1 MSNVSLHQALIHIMV
16 VLSAV
21 DRDMKDEEL
30 AKIGN
35 AVSSLPVFEGY
46 NTENLIEDS
55 KQCRDI
61 LQEDQGLETVLQ
73 NAVNAIPETLY
84 ETTYALAVE
93 VAAADLVL
101 QEEELR
107 LLQML
112 RQRLN
117 LNRLVCA
124 AIEYSTRIRH
134 KF

>member
-1 MSNVSLHQALIHIMV
+1 MSNVTLHQALIHIMV
-16 VLSAV
+16 ILSAV
-21 DRDMKDEEL
+21 DREMKDEEL

-35 AVSSLPVFEGY
+35 ACSSLPVFEGY
-46 NTENLIEDS
+46 NTDHLIEDS
-55 KQCRDI
+55 QKCREI
-61 LQEDQGLETVLQ
+61 LHERDGLETVIQ
-73 NAVNAIPETLY
+73 NAVNSIPETLY
-84 ETTYALAVE
+84 ETAYALAVE

-112 RQRLN
+112 RQRMK

-124 AIEYSTRIRH
+124 AIEYSTRVRH

>member
-1 MSNVSLHQALIHIMV
+1 MSNVTLHQALIHIMV

-35 AVSSLPVFEGY
+35 ACSSLPVFEGY
-46 NTENLIEDS
+46 NTDDLITDS
-55 KQCRDI
+55 QNCRDI
-61 LQEDQGLETVLQ
+61 LQSQNGLETVLQ
-73 NAVNAIPETLY
+73 NAVSAIPETLY

-93 VAAADLVL
+93 IAAADLVL

-107 LLQML
+107 MLQIL
-112 RQRLN
+112 RQRLK

>member
-61 LQEDQGLETVLQ
+61 C
-73 NAVNAIPETLY
+73 
-84 ETTYALAVE
+84 
-93 VAAADLVL
+93 
-101 QEEELR
+101 R
-107 LLQML
+107 
-112 RQRLN
+112 
-117 LNRLVCA
+117 
-124 AIEYSTRIRH
+124 
-134 KF
+134 